1 MWQDF
6 LSAVALMLVI
16 EGILPFVS
24 PAVMRQ
30 VFATM
35 AAMDNR
41 RLRLTGLLSMAA
53 GVILLYM
60 VRG

>member
-16 EGILPFVS
+16 EGILPFIS

-41 RLRLTGLLSMAA
+41 GLRLTGLLSMAA

>member
-1 MWQDF
+1 MWQDL

-30 VFATM
+30 VFASMATM
-35 AAMDNR
+35 ENR
-41 RLRLTGLLSMAA
+41 NLRLTGLISMTI

-60 VRG
+60 VRR